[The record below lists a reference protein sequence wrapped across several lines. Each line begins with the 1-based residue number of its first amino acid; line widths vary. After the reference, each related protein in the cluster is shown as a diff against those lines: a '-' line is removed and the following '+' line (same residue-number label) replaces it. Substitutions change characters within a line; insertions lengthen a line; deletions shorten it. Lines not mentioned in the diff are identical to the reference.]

1 MFNFFEQPWTLL
13 GAAVLVLLGML
24 TFRSVLPEK
33 RRWWELLV
41 PALVAAAAFGLDFA
55 VQTDLEKIN
64 AVINTGIKA
73 VEEEDIAAI
82 EAIIAEDYRDSHH
95 DTKTD
100 LMRHCRT
107 QLSQSPVEK
116 NKKRACLVQLSAPTA
131 TATLFATI
139 TFEEDSYVAA
149 NYKAW
154 LMVQARLSLQKQP
167 DKTWL
172 INGIEIVE
180 LDRQPVNW
188 SHIR

>member
-1 MFNFFEQPWTLL
+1 MFNFFEQPYTLI
-13 GAAVLVLLGML
+13 GAAVLVLFAML
-24 TFRSVLPEK
+24 TFRSVIPEK
-33 RRWWELLV
+33 RRWWQLLV
-41 PALVAAAAFGLDFA
+41 PVLVVATAFGLDVA
-55 VQTDLEKIN
+55 VRTDLEKIN
-64 AVINTGIKA
+64 AVINTCIKA
-73 VEEEDIAAI
+73 VEEEDCDAI
-82 EAIIAEDYRDSHH
+82 EAAIAEDYRDSHH
-95 DTKTD
+95 NTKRD

-107 QLSQSPVEK
+107 QLSQSLVEK

-139 TFEEDSYVAA
+139 TFEKDSYVAA

-172 INGIEIVE
+172 INRIEILE
-180 LDRQPVNW
+180 LDRQPTNW

>member
-1 MFNFFEQPWTLL
+1 MFNFFEQPYTLI
-13 GAAVLVLLGML
+13 GAAVLVLFGML
-24 TFRSVLPEK
+24 TFRSVIPEK
-33 RRWWELLV
+33 RRWWQLLV
-41 PALVAAAAFGLDFA
+41 PGLVVAAAFGLDFA

-73 VEEEDIAAI
+73 VEEENLVAI
-82 EAIIAEDYRDSHH
+82 EAIIAEDYRDSRHN
-95 DTKTD
+95 TKMD

-107 QLSQSPVEK
+107 QLSQSLVEK

-139 TFEEDSYVAA
+139 IFEKDSHIAQ

-172 INGIEIVE
+172 INRIEIVE
-180 LDRQPVNW
+180 LDRQPTNW

>member
-24 TFRSVLPEK
+24 TFRGVLPEK
-33 RRWWELLV
+33 RCWWQLLV
-41 PALVAAAAFGLDFA
+41 PALVVAAAFGLDFA
-55 VQTDLEKIN
+55 VETDLEKIN
-64 AVINTGIKA
+64 AVINTGIEA
-73 VEEEDIAAI
+73 VEEEDLVAI
-82 EAIIAEDYRDSHH
+82 EAIIAEDYHDSHH
-95 DTKTD
+95 NTKTD

-107 QLSQSPVEK
+107 QLSQSLVEK

-139 TFEEDSYVAA
+139 FFEKNSYIAA

-172 INGIEIVE
+172 INGVEIIE

-188 SHIR
+188 SQIK